1 MTYVVRFLTVQPMLM
16 GLKLSSQYHSMIQ
29 VTQDMVKP
37 NTNQLQGVMAK
48 DHLGQVKEGRHL
60 QDKIQDLQ

>member
-1 MTYVVRFLTVQPMLM
+1 MLM
-16 GLKLSSQYHSMIQ
+16 GLKLSSQYHSMVQ

-60 QDKIQDLQ
+60 QDKIQDRQ